1 MAAKINISRL
11 LSQISDFGHDAN
23 RSAVSVTNETT
34 QSMVTQAQLR
44 VTSNKS
50 VDQGQLRLS
59 IGKTTARVGY
69 NRSFFFSNAPY
80 AAFVEFGTGAR
91 VSIPKGFEQMAA
103 EFRGRSGGNFDTF
116 VEAIREWCK
125 RKGID
130 TKLAYIIAV
139 SILRKGLNAKPFFIP
154 SYLEGIQQY
163 PKDLRKV
170 LEVQTRKYN
179 AKK

>member
-1 MAAKINISRL
+1 MIIMASKINISKL
-11 LSQISDFGHDAN
+11 LSQIESFGYDAN
-23 RSAVSVTNETT
+23 RLAVAVTNLTAEDIAN
-34 QSMVTQAQLR
+34 QAKLR
-44 VTSNKS
+44 AP
-50 VDQGQLRLS
+50 VDQGQLRQS

-69 NRSFFFSNAPY
+69 NVSFVFANTPY
-80 AAFVEFGTGAR
+80 AAFVEFGTGER
-91 VSIPKGFEQMAA
+91 VAIPKGFEQMAS
-103 EFRGRSGGNFDTF
+103 EFRGKKSGNFDSF
-116 VEAIREWCK
+116 LDAIRGWCA

-130 TKLAYIIAV
+130 PKLAYVIAV
-139 SILRKGLNAKPFFIP
+139 SILRKGLKPRPYFIP

>member
-1 MAAKINISRL
+1 MATKINISKL
-11 LSQISDFGHDAN
+11 LSQISAFGHDAN

-44 VTSNKS
+44 AVVGLS
-50 VDQGQLRLS
+50 GQLRLS

-80 AAFVEFGTGAR
+80 AAYVEFGTGSGVR
-91 VSIPKGFEQMAA
+91 IPNGFSEMAA
-103 EFRGRSGGNFDTF
+103 PFKG
-116 VEAIREWCK
+116 
-125 RKGID
+125 KGIRRRD
-130 TKLAYIIAV
+130 Y
-139 SILRKGLNAKPFFIP
+139 GPKPFFIP

-163 PKDLRKV
+163 PKTLKKV
-170 LEVQTRKYN
+170 LEVETRKYN

>member
-44 VTSNKS
+44 AVVGLS
-50 VDQGQLRLS
+50 GQLRLS

>member
-44 VTSNKS
+44 AVVGLS
-50 VDQGQLRLS
+50 GQLRLS

-80 AAFVEFGTGAR
+80 AAYVEFGTGDGVR
-91 VSIPKGFEQMAA
+91 IPNGFSYLA
-103 EFRGRSGGNFDTF
+103 EPFRGKKNR
-116 VEAIREWCK
+116 K
-125 RKGID
+125 RDYG
-130 TKLAYIIAV
+130 
-139 SILRKGLNAKPFFIP
+139 AKPFFIP

>member
-1 MAAKINISRL
+1 MASKINISKL
-11 LSQISDFGHDAN
+11 LSQIKSFGHDAN
-23 RSAVSVTNETT
+23 RLAVGVTNDTT
-34 QSMVTQAQLR
+34 EGMVTNAKLK
-44 VTSNKS
+44 VV
-50 VDQGQLRLS
+50 VDLGQLKQS
-59 IGKTTARVGY
+59 IGKTTATIAI
-69 NRSFFFSNAPY
+69 NRSLFFANAPY
-80 AAFVEFGTGAR
+80 AADVEFGTGAR

-103 EFRGRSGGNFDTF
+103 EFSGKSRGNFDTF

-139 SILRKGLNAKPFFIP
+139 SILRKGSNAQPFFIP

-163 PKDLRKV
+163 PKQLRKV
-170 LEVQTRKYN
+170 LEVETRKYN

>member
-44 VTSNKS
+44 VTSNNS
-50 VDQGQLRLS
+50 VDNGQLRLS

-80 AAFVEFGTGAR
+80 AAYVEFGTGSGVR
-91 VSIPKGFEQMAA
+91 IPNGFSEMAA
-103 EFRGRSGGNFDTF
+103 PFKG
-116 VEAIREWCK
+116 
-125 RKGID
+125 KGIRRRD
-130 TKLAYIIAV
+130 Y
-139 SILRKGLNAKPFFIP
+139 GPKPFFIP

-163 PKDLRKV
+163 PKTLKKV

>member
-44 VTSNKS
+44 VTSNNS
-50 VDQGQLRLS
+50 VDNGQLRLS

-80 AAFVEFGTGAR
+80 SAYVEFGTGSGVR
-91 VSIPKGFEQMAA
+91 IPNGFSEMAA
-103 EFRGRSGGNFDTF
+103 PFKG
-116 VEAIREWCK
+116 
-125 RKGID
+125 KGIRRRD
-130 TKLAYIIAV
+130 Y
-139 SILRKGLNAKPFFIP
+139 GPKPFFIP